1 MNNVLNDYGV
11 DIKTNLMSANERL
24 RKLRLKTNE
33 QIMNKTANGEFS
45 FVETNS
51 TRRAAQTFSSVR
63 NSPKSTIG
71 SHRPESVNT
80 NIQFNPRIASA
91 I

>member
-1 MNNVLNDYGV
+1 V
-11 DIKTNLMSANERL
+11 KANLMSANERL

-33 QIMNKTANGEFS
+33 QIMNKTAATNGELS
-45 FVETNS
+45 FVDTNS
-51 TRRAAQTFSSVR
+51 SRRAAQTFASVR
-63 NSPKSTIG
+63 TSPKSTLG
-71 SHRPESVNT
+71 SHRPDSVNT